1 MEHRDKDY
9 ATADRSDIGM
19 VRIWSGFPHP
29 PGPGGLILNAH
40 NSQLIEMT
48 SKFERELDKLRSRI
62 IKMGSAVDEQ
72 VELAFRALTE
82 WDEGLAIH
90 VMGRDEKVDKLDM
103 KIERQCLR
111 IFALQQPVASDL
123 RLIMAALNINSEME
137 RMGDLAYN
145 IAKAIS
151 TLKQSREIIDRLDV
165 KQLTEAVQHMVR
177 HTIDSFVDSN
187 LNLALSVMRSDRR
200 VDQYEE
206 RIRRQ
211 TIELMNQNSD
221 FVEAGSA
228 LIIQLRNM
236 ERIADHATNIAEE
249 VIFVAKAK
257 IVPNRFNEETYEE
270 LERELSDD
278 EDDEG

>member
-1 MEHRDKDY
+1 
-9 ATADRSDIGM
+9 
-19 VRIWSGFPHP
+19 
-29 PGPGGLILNAH
+29 
-40 NSQLIEMT
+40 MT
-48 SKFERELDKLRSRI
+48 SRFERELDKLRSRI

-72 VELAFRALTE
+72 VELAFTSLNE
-82 WDEGLAIH
+82 WDESLALH
-90 VMGRDEKVDKLDM
+90 VMGRDKKVDKLDT

-123 RLIMAALNINSEME
+123 RLIMAALNINSELE

-145 IAKAIS
+145 IARAVATLVKAKDMIA
-151 TLKQSREIIDRLDV
+151 RLDV

-177 HTIDSFVDSN
+177 HTIDSFIDIDLS
-187 LNLALSVMRSDRR
+187 LAISVMRSDRR
-200 VDQYEE
+200 VDKYEE

-211 TIELMNQNSD
+211 TVELMKEYPD

-257 IVPNRFNEETYEE
+257 IINNRFNEDIYEE
-270 LERELSDD
+270 LEREIGKEPNEPDD
-278 EDDEG
+278 DDEGDKDDENC

>member
-1 MEHRDKDY
+1 
-9 ATADRSDIGM
+9 
-19 VRIWSGFPHP
+19 
-29 PGPGGLILNAH
+29 
-40 NSQLIEMT
+40 MT

-72 VELAFRALTE
+72 VELAFRCLND
-82 WDEGLAIH
+82 WDEALALH
-90 VMGRDEKVDKLDM
+90 VMGRDEKVDRLDI

-123 RLIMAALNINSEME
+123 RLIMAALNINSELE

-145 IAKAIS
+145 IAKAVS
-151 TLKQSREIIDRLDV
+151 TLKKSSDTINRLDV
-165 KQLTEAVQHMVR
+165 KQLTDAVQSMVR

-211 TIELMNQNSD
+211 TIQLMKENPD
-221 FVEAGSA
+221 FVEAGA
-228 LIIQLRNM
+228 TLIIQLRNM
-236 ERIADHATNIAEE
+236 ERIADHATNVAEE

-257 IVPNRFNEETYEE
+257 IVPNRFDDDAYEE
-270 LERELSDD
+270 LEREIGLGDD
-278 EDDEG
+278 DDQD

>member
-1 MEHRDKDY
+1 
-9 ATADRSDIGM
+9 
-19 VRIWSGFPHP
+19 
-29 PGPGGLILNAH
+29 
-40 NSQLIEMT
+40 MT

-72 VELAFRALTE
+72 VELAFRSLNE
-82 WDEGLAIH
+82 WDEGLALH

-123 RLIMAALNINSEME
+123 RLIMAALNINSELE
-137 RMGDLAYN
+137 RMGDLSYN
-145 IAKAIS
+145 VAKAVT
-151 TLKQSREIIDRLDV
+151 TLKPSREIIDRLDV

-177 HTIDSFVDSN
+177 HTIDSFIDSD
-187 LNLALSVMRSDRR
+187 LNLAISVMRSDQR

-211 TIELMNQNSD
+211 TIELMKEHPD
-221 FVEAGSA
+221 LVDAGAS
-228 LIIQLRNM
+228 LIIQIRNM

-257 IVPNRFNEETYEE
+257 IIPNRFDEDLYDE
-270 LERELSDD
+270 LERELHED
-278 EDDEG
+278 EED